1 VFVGRQIVKAAAE
14 GMDNADQWV
23 GGASVLLA
31 LAAIVGHNYTFFLGF
46 KGGKGIATTAGAM
59 LGFIPLVLAGSLT
72 SWILV
77 FYFSGYVALA
87 SIAAALVIPPLT
99 IVHGLVQGTGINWP
113 VVFFGLFASIMAI
126 WRHRANIKR
135 LRAGEE
141 DRFDRK
147 KRGVN
152 KGQTETEP

>member
-1 VFVGRQIVKAAAE
+1 
-14 GMDNADQWV
+14 
-23 GGASVLLA
+23 
-31 LAAIVGHNYTFFLGF
+31 
-46 KGGKGIATTAGAM
+46 M

-87 SIAAALVIPPLT
+87 SIAAAVVIPPLT

-126 WRHRANIKR
+126 WRHRSNIKR
-135 LRAGEE
+135 LRAGKE

-152 KGQTETEP
+152 KGQTKTEP